1 MSRKTRYRYTALAA
15 VAATATLAV
24 AACSSSSS
32 SSSSSPP
39 SSASSGSTSAASAA
53 STASSSSSA
62 SKSPVVFAAMGPNSG
77 SEYNPGPQSTKNQ
90 YEALAAAWNSVGGID
105 GHPIELNFY
114 DTESSAAV
122 AVQIVPKVESSGA
135 KAFFSCCFAA
145 ESQAADAKT
154 STEGPVT
161 FNADPNI
168 PMPAGSYLFDATMP
182 ATEGLA
188 ATEKFIGL
196 KGWKKVALLTDTT
209 PGEDTARDSLT
220 AAAAA
225 NGYSVTTDQ
234 IFDVSATSLA
244 TQIAQ
249 IAATKPDAVVLWSVG
264 PQIATAFSAIES
276 SSLANTPVLLAD
288 GDLNLAILKKTAST
302 LPANTYA
309 PGAYYLVA
317 QSGGVPANEAAVLKY
332 FLKAQGFTGS
342 TDDNVASYLVDS
354 FNVAVAALE
363 HLGVNATNQQILNYV
378 QTLSG
383 FQGINGV
390 YHFSPANHTGLSGL
404 TMGMV
409 KVAPNT
415 LDLTPV
421 ANAGVTKL
429 LSSS

>member
-1 MSRKTRYRYTALAA
+1 MTRKTRYRYAGVAVLAA
-15 VAATATLAV
+15 VTTLAA

-32 SSSSSPP
+32 SSAPP
-39 SSASSGSTSAASAA
+39 ASASAA
-53 STASSSSSA
+53 STASPGSTSAGAASA

-90 YEALAAAWNSVGGID
+90 YEALAAAWNSVGGVD
-105 GHPIELNFY
+105 GHPIQLNFY

-122 AVQIVPKVESSGA
+122 AVQIVPKVEASGA

-154 STEGPVT
+154 STEGPIT

-168 PMPAGSYLFDATMP
+168 PMPSGSYLFDATMP

-220 AAAAA
+220 GAAAA
-225 NGYSVTTDQ
+225 NGYTVTTDQ

-244 TQIAQ
+244 TQVSQ
-249 IAATKPDAVVLWSVG
+249 IAATKPDAIVLWSVG
-264 PQIATAFSAIES
+264 PQIATAFSAIAAS
-276 SSLANTPVLLAD
+276 PLAGTPVLLAD

-302 LPANTYA
+302 LPTNTYA

-317 QSGGVPANEAAVLKY
+317 QAGGVPAKEAAVLKY
-332 FLKAQGFTGS
+332 FLKAEGLTGS
-342 TDDNVASYLVDS
+342 TNDNVASYLVDS
-354 FNVAVAALE
+354 FNVAVAAVE
-363 HLGVNATNQQILNYV
+363 KLGVDATNQQILNYV

-383 FQGINGV
+383 WTGINGV
-390 YHFSPANHTGLSGL
+390 YHFSPGNHTGLSGL
-404 TMGMV
+404 SEGEV
-409 KVAPNT
+409 KIAPT
-415 LDLTPV
+415 SLDLTPV
-421 ANAGVTKL
+421 ANSGVTKL

>member
-1 MSRKTRYRYTALAA
+1 MTRKTRYRYAGVAVLAA
-15 VAATATLAV
+15 VTTLAV

-32 SSSSSPP
+32 SSAPP
-39 SSASSGSTSAASAA
+39 ASATAA
-53 STASSSSSA
+53 STAGAASTSTGATSA
-62 SKSPVVFAAMGPNSG
+62 SKSPVIFAAMGPNSG

-105 GHPIELNFY
+105 GHPIQLNFY

-122 AVQIVPKVESSGA
+122 AVQIVPKVEASGA

-145 ESQAADAKT
+145 ESEAADAKT

-168 PMPAGSYLFDATMP
+168 PMPSGSYLFDATMP

-209 PGEDTARDSLT
+209 PGEETARNSLT
-220 AAAAA
+220 SAAGA
-225 NGYSVTTDQ
+225 NGYTVTTDQ

-244 TQIAQ
+244 TQISQ
-249 IAATKPDAVVLWSVG
+249 IAATKPDAIVLWSVG
-264 PQIATAFSAIES
+264 PQIATAFSAIAA
-276 SSLANTPVLLAD
+276 SSLAGTPVLLAD

-317 QSGGVPANEAAVLKY
+317 QSGGVPADEAAVLTY

-342 TDDNVASYLVDS
+342 TNDNVASYIVDS
-354 FNVAVAALE
+354 FNVAVAAIA

-383 FQGINGV
+383 FQGINGA
-390 YHFSPANHTGLSGL
+390 YHFSPSNHTGLSGL

-409 KVAPNT
+409 KIAPST

>member
-1 MSRKTRYRYTALAA
+1 MTRKTRYRYAGVAVLAA
-15 VAATATLAV
+15 VTTLAV

-32 SSSSSPP
+32 SSAPP
-39 SSASSGSTSAASAA
+39 ASATAA
-53 STASSSSSA
+53 STAGAASTSTGATSA
-62 SKSPVVFAAMGPNSG
+62 SKSPVIFAAMGPNSG

-105 GHPIELNFY
+105 GHPIQLNFY

-122 AVQIVPKVESSGA
+122 AVQIVPKVEASGA

-145 ESQAADAKT
+145 ESEAADAKT

-168 PMPAGSYLFDATMP
+168 PMPSGSYLFDATMP

-209 PGEDTARDSLT
+209 PGEETARNSLT
-220 AAAAA
+220 SAAGA
-225 NGYSVTTDQ
+225 NGYTVTTDQ

-244 TQIAQ
+244 TQISQ
-249 IAATKPDAVVLWSVG
+249 IAATKPDAIVLWSVG
-264 PQIATAFSAIES
+264 PQIATAFSAIAA
-276 SSLANTPVLLAD
+276 SSLAGTPVLLAD

-317 QSGGVPANEAAVLKY
+317 QSGGVPADEAAVLTY

-342 TDDNVASYLVDS
+342 TNDNVASYIVDS
-354 FNVAVAALE
+354 FNVAVAAVA

-383 FQGINGV
+383 FQGINGA
-390 YHFSPANHTGLSGL
+390 YHFSPSNHTGLSGL

-409 KVAPNT
+409 KIAPST

>member
-1 MSRKTRYRYTALAA
+1 MTRKTRYRYAGVAVLAA
-15 VAATATLAV
+15 VTTLAA

-32 SSSSSPP
+32 AGAPP
-39 SSASSGSTSAASAA
+39 ASASAA
-53 STASSSSSA
+53 STAGSGSTSAGAASA
-62 SKSPVVFAAMGPNSG
+62 SKSPVIFAAMGPNSG

-105 GHPIELNFY
+105 GHPIQLNFY

-122 AVQIVPKVESSGA
+122 AVQIVPKVEASGA

-145 ESQAADAKT
+145 ESEAADAKT
-154 STEGPVT
+154 STEGPIT

-168 PMPAGSYLFDATMP
+168 PMPSGSYLFDATMP

-220 AAAAA
+220 GAAAA
-225 NGYSVTTDQ
+225 NGYTVTTDQ

-244 TQIAQ
+244 TQVSQ
-249 IAATKPDAVVLWSVG
+249 IAATKPDAIVLWSVG
-264 PQIATAFSAIES
+264 PQIATAFSAIAAS
-276 SSLANTPVLLAD
+276 PLAGTPVLLAD

-302 LPANTYA
+302 LPTNTYA

-317 QSGGVPANEAAVLKY
+317 QAGGVPAKEAAVLKY
-332 FLKAQGFTGS
+332 FLKAEGLTGS
-342 TDDNVASYLVDS
+342 TNDNVASYLVDS
-354 FNVAVAALE
+354 FNVAVAAVE
-363 HLGVNATNQQILNYV
+363 KLGVDATNQQILNYV

-383 FQGINGV
+383 WTGINGV
-390 YHFSPANHTGLSGL
+390 YHFSPGNHTGLSGL
-404 TMGMV
+404 SEGEV
-409 KVAPNT
+409 KIAPT
-415 LDLTPV
+415 SLDLTPV
-421 ANAGVTKL
+421 ANSGVTKL

>member
-1 MSRKTRYRYTALAA
+1 MTRKTRYRYAGVAVLAA
-15 VAATATLAV
+15 VTTLAA

-32 SSSSSPP
+32 SSAPP
-39 SSASSGSTSAASAA
+39 ATASAA
-53 STASSSSSA
+53 STASSGSTAGAASA
-62 SKSPVVFAAMGPNSG
+62 SKSPVIFAAMGPNSG
-77 SEYNPGPQSTKNQ
+77 SEYNPGPQSTKSQ

-105 GHPIELNFY
+105 GHPIQLNFY

-122 AVQIVPKVESSGA
+122 AVQIVPKVEASGA

-154 STEGPVT
+154 STEGPIT

-168 PMPAGSYLFDATMP
+168 PMPSGSYLFDATMP

-220 AAAAA
+220 GAAAA
-225 NGYSVTTDQ
+225 NGYTVTTDQ

-244 TQIAQ
+244 TQVSQ
-249 IAATKPDAVVLWSVG
+249 IAATKPDAIVLWSVG
-264 PQIATAFSAIES
+264 PQIATAFSAIAAS
-276 SSLANTPVLLAD
+276 PLAGTPVLLAD

-302 LPANTYA
+302 LPTNTYA

-317 QSGGVPANEAAVLKY
+317 QAGGVPAKEAAVLKY
-332 FLKAQGFTGS
+332 FLNAEGLSGS
-342 TDDNVASYLVDS
+342 TNDNVASYLVDS
-354 FNVAVAALE
+354 FNVAVAAVE
-363 HLGVNATNQQILNYV
+363 KLGVNATNQQILNYV

-383 FQGINGV
+383 WTGINGE
-390 YHFSPANHTGLSGL
+390 YHFSPGNHTGLSGL
-404 TMGMV
+404 SEGEV
-409 KVAPNT
+409 KIAPST

-421 ANAGVTKL
+421 ANSGVTKL

>member
-1 MSRKTRYRYTALAA
+1 MTRKTRYRYAGVAVLAA
-15 VAATATLAV
+15 VTTLAA
-24 AACSSSSS
+24 AACSSGSSS
-32 SSSSSPP
+32 SAPP
-39 SSASSGSTSAASAA
+39 ASASAA
-53 STASSSSSA
+53 STAGPASTSTGAASA
-62 SKSPVVFAAMGPNSG
+62 SKSPVIFAAMGPNSG

-105 GHPIELNFY
+105 GHPIQLNFY

-122 AVQIVPKVESSGA
+122 AVQIVSKVEASGA

-145 ESQAADAKT
+145 ESEAADAKT

-168 PMPAGSYLFDATMP
+168 PMPSGSYLFDATMP

-209 PGEDTARDSLT
+209 PGEETARNSLT
-220 AAAAA
+220 SAAGA
-225 NGYSVTTDQ
+225 NGYTVTTDQ

-244 TQIAQ
+244 TQISQ
-249 IAATKPDAVVLWSVG
+249 IAATKPDAIVLWSVG
-264 PQIATAFSAIES
+264 PQIATAFSAIAA
-276 SSLANTPVLLAD
+276 SSLAGTPVLLAD

-317 QSGGVPANEAAVLKY
+317 QSGGVPADEAAVLTY

-342 TDDNVASYLVDS
+342 TNDNVASYIVDS
-354 FNVAVAALE
+354 FNVAVAAVA
-363 HLGVNATNQQILNYV
+363 HVGVNATNQQILNYV

-390 YHFSPANHTGLSGL
+390 YHFSPSNHTGLSGL

-409 KVAPNT
+409 KIAPST

>member
-1 MSRKTRYRYTALAA
+1 MTRKTRYRYAGVAVLAA
-15 VAATATLAV
+15 VTTLAA

-32 SSSSSPP
+32 SSAPP
-39 SSASSGSTSAASAA
+39 ASASAA
-53 STASSSSSA
+53 STAGSASTSAGAASA
-62 SKSPVVFAAMGPNSG
+62 SKSPVIFAAMGPNSG

-105 GHPIELNFY
+105 GHPIDLNFY

-122 AVQIVPKVESSGA
+122 AVQIVPKVEASGA

-145 ESQAADAKT
+145 ESEAADAKT
-154 STEGPVT
+154 STEGPIT

-168 PMPAGSYLFDATMP
+168 PMPSGSYLFDATMP

-209 PGEDTARDSLT
+209 PGEETARNSLT
-220 AAAAA
+220 SAAGA
-225 NGYSVTTDQ
+225 NGYTVTTDQ

-244 TQIAQ
+244 TQISQ
-249 IAATKPDAVVLWSVG
+249 IAATKPDAIVLWSVG
-264 PQIATAFSAIES
+264 PQIATAFSAIAA
-276 SSLANTPVLLAD
+276 SSLAGTPVLLAD

-317 QSGGVPANEAAVLKY
+317 QSGGVPADESAVLTY

-342 TDDNVASYLVDS
+342 TNDNVASYIVDS
-354 FNVAVAALE
+354 FNVAVAAIA

-383 FQGINGV
+383 FQGINGA
-390 YHFSPANHTGLSGL
+390 YHFSPSNHTGLSGL

-409 KVAPNT
+409 KIAPST

>member
-1 MSRKTRYRYTALAA
+1 MTRKTRYRYAGVAVLAA
-15 VAATATLAV
+15 VTTLAV

-32 SSSSSPP
+32 SSAPP
-39 SSASSGSTSAASAA
+39 ASASAA
-53 STASSSSSA
+53 STAGPASTSTGAASA
-62 SKSPVVFAAMGPNSG
+62 SKSPVIFAAMGPNSG

-105 GHPIELNFY
+105 GHPIQLNFY

-122 AVQIVPKVESSGA
+122 AVQIVPKVEASGA

-145 ESQAADAKT
+145 ESEAADAKT

-209 PGEDTARDSLT
+209 PGEETARNSLT
-220 AAAAA
+220 SAAGA
-225 NGYSVTTDQ
+225 NGYTVTTDQ

-244 TQIAQ
+244 TQISQ
-249 IAATKPDAVVLWSVG
+249 IAATKPDAIVLWSVG
-264 PQIATAFSAIES
+264 PQIATAFSAIAA
-276 SSLANTPVLLAD
+276 SSLAGTPVLLAD

-317 QSGGVPANEAAVLKY
+317 QSGGVPADEAAVLTY

-342 TDDNVASYLVDS
+342 TNDNVASYIVDS
-354 FNVAVAALE
+354 FNVAVAAVA

-383 FQGINGV
+383 FQGINGA
-390 YHFSPANHTGLSGL
+390 YHFSPSNHTGLSGL

-409 KVAPNT
+409 KIAPST

>member
-1 MSRKTRYRYTALAA
+1 MTRNTRYRYAAIAALTAATTLAA
-15 VAATATLAV
+15 
-24 AACSSSSS
+24 AACSSSPSS
-32 SSSSSPP
+32 SSSTAA
-39 SSASSGSTSAASAA
+39 SAATSASAA
-53 STASSSSSA
+53 STASGSSTASSGA
-62 SKSPVVFAAMGPNSG
+62 SKSPVIFAAMGPNSG

-154 STEGPVT
+154 SSEGPIT
-161 FNADPNI
+161 FDADPNI
-168 PMPAGSYLFDATMP
+168 PMPSGSYLFDATMP

-220 AAAAA
+220 GAAAA

-249 IAATKPDAVVLWSVG
+249 IAATKPDAIVLWSVG
-264 PQIATAFSAIES
+264 PQIATAFSAIEA
-276 SSLANTPVLLAD
+276 SSLASTPVLLAD
-288 GDLNLAILKKTAST
+288 GNLNLAILRKTAST
-302 LPANTYA
+302 IPANTYA

-317 QSGGVPANEAAVLKY
+317 QSGGVPADEEAVLKY

-354 FNVAVAALE
+354 FNVAVAAIQ

-383 FQGINGV
+383 FQGINGR
-390 YHFSPANHTGLSGL
+390 YHFSPSNHTGLSGL

-409 KVAPNT
+409 KIAPNT
-415 LDLTPV
+415 LDLTAV

>member
-1 MSRKTRYRYTALAA
+1 MSRKTRYRYTAIAA
-15 VAATATLAV
+15 LAATATLAV

-39 SSASSGSTSAASAA
+39 SSSSPSSSSSATSAASAA
-53 STASSSSSA
+53 STSA

-135 KAFFSCCFAA
+135 KVFFSCCFAA
-145 ESQAADAKT
+145 ESEAADAKT

-317 QSGGVPANEAAVLKY
+317 QSGGVPADEATVLKS

-342 TDDNVASYLVDS
+342 TNDNVASYIADS
-354 FNVAVAALE
+354 FNVAVYALL
-363 HLGVNATNQQILNYV
+363 HLGVNATNQQMLNYM
-378 QTLSG
+378 QSLSG

-409 KVAPNT
+409 KIAPNT

-429 LSSS
+429 LSNS

>member
-1 MSRKTRYRYTALAA
+1 
-15 VAATATLAV
+15 
-24 AACSSSSS
+24 
-32 SSSSSPP
+32 
-39 SSASSGSTSAASAA
+39 
-53 STASSSSSA
+53 
-62 SKSPVVFAAMGPNSG
+62 MGPNSG
-77 SEYNPGPQSTKNQ
+77 AEYNPGPQSTKNQ

-122 AVQIVPKVESSGA
+122 AVQIVPKVEASGA
-135 KAFFSCCFAA
+135 KAFFSCCFAP
-145 ESQAADAKT
+145 ESEAADAKT
-154 STEGPVT
+154 STEGPIT
-161 FNADPNI
+161 FDADPNI

-182 ATEGLA
+182 ATEGLT

-209 PGEDTARDSLT
+209 PGEDAARDSLT
-220 AAAAA
+220 SAAAAD
-225 NGYSVTTDQ
+225 GYSVTTDQ

-264 PQIATAFSAIES
+264 PQIPTAFSAIES

-317 QSGGVPANEAAVLKY
+317 QSGGVPADEAAVLKY

-354 FNVAVAALE
+354 FNVAVAALQ

-383 FQGINGV
+383 FQGINGA
-390 YHFSPANHTGLSGL
+390 YHFSPSNHTGLSGL

-409 KVAPNT
+409 KIAPNT
-415 LDLTPV
+415 LDLAPV
-421 ANAGVTKL
+421 ADAGVTKL

>member
-15 VAATATLAV
+15 LAATATLTA

-32 SSSSSPP
+32 SSSASAP
-39 SSASSGSTSAASAA
+39 SSASSSSTSAASAA
-53 STASSSSSA
+53 SASA

-154 STEGPVT
+154 STEGPIT

-209 PGEDTARDSLT
+209 PGEDTARASLT
-220 AAAAA
+220 SGAAA

-234 IFDVSATSLA
+234 IFDVSTTSLA

-276 SSLANTPVLLAD
+276 SSLASTPVLLAD

-317 QSGGVPANEAAVLKY
+317 QSGGVPANETAVLKY

-354 FNVAVAALE
+354 FNVAVAAIE
-363 HLGVNATNQQILNYV
+363 HLGVNATNQQILSYV
-378 QTLSG
+378 QGLSG

-390 YHFSPANHTGLSGL
+390 YHFSPSNHTGLSGL

-409 KVAPNT
+409 KIAPNS

>member
-1 MSRKTRYRYTALAA
+1 MTRKTRYRYAGVAVLAA
-15 VAATATLAV
+15 VTTLAA
-24 AACSSSSS
+24 AACSSGSSS
-32 SSSSSPP
+32 SAPP
-39 SSASSGSTSAASAA
+39 ASASAA
-53 STASSSSSA
+53 STAGPASTSTGAASA
-62 SKSPVVFAAMGPNSG
+62 SKSPVIFAAMGPNSG

-105 GHPIELNFY
+105 GHPIQLDFY

-122 AVQIVPKVESSGA
+122 AVQIVPKVEASDA

-145 ESQAADAKT
+145 ESEAADAKT
-154 STEGPVT
+154 STEGPIT

-168 PMPAGSYLFDATMP
+168 PMPSGSYLFDATMP

-220 AAAAA
+220 SAAGA
-225 NGYSVTTDQ
+225 NGYTVTTDQ

-244 TQIAQ
+244 TQISQ
-249 IAATKPDAVVLWSVG
+249 IAATKPDAIVLWSVG
-264 PQIATAFSAIES
+264 PQIATAFSAIAA
-276 SSLANTPVLLAD
+276 SSLAGTPVLLAD

-317 QSGGVPANEAAVLKY
+317 QSGGVPADEAAVLTY

-342 TDDNVASYLVDS
+342 TNDNVASYIVDS
-354 FNVAVAALE
+354 FNVAVAAVA
-363 HLGVNATNQQILNYV
+363 HVGVNATNQQILNYV

-390 YHFSPANHTGLSGL
+390 YHFSPSNHTGLSGL

-409 KVAPNT
+409 KIAPST